1 MGGEGTTNC
10 YPTYSWEGVPH
21 PPHSITIK
29 NKRKMA
35 TITENQMSVEQ
46 FLNSLQYATSD
57 KSNTPPIGTFQE
69 VFKDWNA
76 RMHYTTKKK
85 DDGTLKNVSVM
96 ITHKT
101 ALNDNGQP
109 LTSFIV
115 CSNNLSP
122 LVRENNLKLEHIVS
136 LPVFRGDNGGSY
148 VGIQAKPMEDV
159 AKVKATIIDLEDTI
173 A

>member
-1 MGGEGTTNC
+1 
-10 YPTYSWEGVPH
+10 
-21 PPHSITIK
+21 
-29 NKRKMA
+29 MA

-57 KSNTPPIGTFQE
+57 TSNTPPIGTFQD

-101 ALNDNGQP
+101 ALNDKGQP

>member
-1 MGGEGTTNC
+1 MSN
-10 YPTYSWEGVPH
+10 V
-21 PPHSITIK
+21 
-29 NKRKMA
+29 N

-46 FLNSLQYATSD
+46 FLNSLQFSTND
-57 KSNTPPIGTFQE
+57 KNNTPPIGTFQE
-69 VFKDWNA
+69 VFQDWNA

-85 DDGTLKNVSVM
+85 EDGTLKNVSVM

-109 LTSFIV
+109 LTTFIV

-122 LVRENNLKLEHIVS
+122 LCREHNLQLEHIVS

-148 VGIQAKPMEDV
+148 VGIQAKPM
-159 AKVKATIIDLEDTI
+159 KAVDKIKAEVIDLEDTM